1 MPGGALLSI
10 YSYGS
15 ANVILN
21 DNPDFT
27 YYYKVFKRYS
37 HFSFETIDQTPDG
50 PNELFFDQ
58 PIKLRLKIPRV
69 GDLLTDMM
77 FTFQLPDIYSKFL
90 VADDTTPNRKYQYE
104 FQWSRYIGAQ
114 IIQNAAFFVGG
125 QKIQEFDTDYM
136 IAKAHA
142 DYNTDTLFKWS
153 QLVGDVPE
161 LNDPANGQ
169 WAGGIN
175 QSSYPTVVKSSTPG
189 PQANRPS
196 IFGQRIYV
204 PLPFW
209 FATSPGQALPLVGLQ
224 YQEAEVQLTL
234 RPINELYTILDPS
247 GYRMRPGFRVLSP
260 INQLLANQARY
271 VNYPDAS
278 GEFRAF
284 TVDIGYTTPALST
297 WFFDPK
303 IQLTY
308 AFLTENERKTFA
320 STPLNYL
327 VYQTSAFKFA
337 GLTSR
342 TLLDLDIHNPVVRL
356 LIIPRRDDQVQ
367 TRNKIANWTNWWDFP
382 RVPWRATP
390 GATYVQNQ
398 IYSSGLLIPNSQRDI
413 LASLRVILDGT
424 EIQEEKPIS
433 FFSKVVPFKYTS
445 GASTL
450 EGQILP
456 IVSFGLLSPGD
467 QPSGSVNASRI
478 RLFQVEVNPY
488 PLPAN
493 SVYKYELVIYAETI
507 NFFTVEN
514 GNGGLKYAL

>member
-37 HFSFETIDQTPDG
+37 HFSFETVDQTPDG

-58 PIKLRLKIPRV
+58 SIKLRLKIPRI
-69 GDLLTDMM
+69 GDILSDLM
-77 FTFQLPDIYSKFL
+77 FTFDLPDIYSKYINTTNN
-90 VADDTTPNRKYQYE
+90 DTRTAQYN
-104 FQWSRYIGAQ
+104 FQWNRYIGVQ
-114 IIQNAAFFVGG
+114 ILSNVAFFVGG
-125 QKIQEFDTDYM
+125 QKIQEFDSDYI

-169 WAGGIN
+169 WAGGQT
-175 QSSYPTVVKSSTPG
+175 QSSYPTVVRAVVSTP
-189 PQANRPS
+189 QNNRPS
-196 IFGQRIYV
+196 IFGQRVYV

-209 FATSPGQALPLVGLQ
+209 FCQSASKALPVVGLQ

-247 GYRMRPGFRVLSP
+247 GYRMAPGFRVLSSSE
-260 INQLLANQARY
+260 QLLANQAKY
-271 VNYPDAS
+271 VSYSDAS
-278 GEFRAF
+278 GNFNAF
-284 TVDIGYTTPALST
+284 AVDIGYTTPGINT
-297 WFFDPK
+297 WFLNPQ

-308 AFLTENERKTFA
+308 AYLTENERKTFA
-320 STPLNYL
+320 STSLNYL
-327 VYQTSAFKFA
+327 IYQATAFKFS
-337 GLTSR
+337 GLTAR

-367 TRNKIANWTNWWDFP
+367 SRNKIANWTNWWDFP
-382 RVPWRATP
+382 RVPWKAST
-390 GATYVQNQ
+390 GATQTQNTV
-398 IYSSGLLIPNSQRDI
+398 YSSGILIPNSQRDI
-413 LASLRVILDGT
+413 IQSMRLLLDGT
-424 EIQEEKPIS
+424 EVQEEQPIG
-433 FFSKVVPFKYTS
+433 FFTKVSPFKYVNGS
-445 GASTL
+445 STL

-456 IVSFGLLSPGD
+456 VMSFGLMSPGD

-478 RLFQVEVNPY
+478 RLFQIEINPY
-488 PLPAN
+488 PLPPG
-493 SVYKYELVIYAETI
+493 SSYKYDVTIYAETI

-514 GNGGLKYAL
+514 GNGGLKYAI